1 MDEIFN
7 TESHEKELDMMFS
20 EASTFVLE
28 KEDDD
33 VSVTKDFYNL
43 YQLKINFRYARKVLF
58 KFLER
63 FKRGENNTILFL
75 TKGEIPLDFISEFRK
90 QYPEKIIKVLIP
102 IDNYDG
108 LEKLNIDV
116 EFFLQNKMNTAS
128 LYKLKQNRE
137 NVDV

>member
-43 YQLKINFRYARKVLF
+43 HQLKINFRYARKVLF
-58 KFLER
+58 KFL
-63 FKRGENNTILFL
+63 
-75 TKGEIPLDFISEFRK
+75 
-90 QYPEKIIKVLIP
+90 
-102 IDNYDG
+102 
-108 LEKLNIDV
+108 
-116 EFFLQNKMNTAS
+116 
-128 LYKLKQNRE
+128 
-137 NVDV
+137 